1 MEAGAA
7 IVLAILALVIVT
19 IFMGVKTV
27 PQGQEWTVERL
38 GRYTRTLVPG
48 LSVII
53 PYIERIGHKLSM
65 MEIVLDI
72 PSQEVITKDNAT
84 VTADGVVFYQ
94 VLDVAKASYEVQNLQ
109 LALINLSMTNI
120 RSVIGSMDLDECLSQ
135 RDQINRTLLAVIDQA
150 TTPWGVKCT
159 RIELRN
165 IQPPT
170 NLLEAMGKQ
179 MTAERS
185 KRADILTAE
194 GDKQA
199 AVLRAEGS
207 KQAAILEA
215 EGKRE
220 AAYREAEGRERLAQA
235 EAKAT
240 AMVSEAIAK
249 GNVSALNYF
258 VAQKYVEAFG
268 KLAESKNQ
276 KLVLMPMETS
286 GILGSL
292 AGIAELAK
300 DAIATRPP
308 GGGPTAPGA
317 PSASPWSDRSNQT

>member
-1 MEAGAA
+1 
-7 IVLAILALVIVT
+7 
-19 IFMGVKTV
+19 
-27 PQGQEWTVERL
+27 
-38 GRYTRTLVPG
+38 
-48 LSVII
+48 
-53 PYIERIGHKLSM
+53 
-65 MEIVLDI
+65 
-72 PSQEVITKDNAT
+72 
-84 VTADGVVFYQ
+84 
-94 VLDVAKASYEVQNLQ
+94 VQNLQ

-249 GNVSALNYF
+249 GNVAALNYF

-300 DAIATRPP
+300 DAIAARPP
-308 GGGPTAPGA
+308 GGTPPSSIPPAAPWG
-317 PSASPWSDRSNQT
+317 DRQS